1 MTVPEA
7 IIRVLQLHPEGLTA
21 KEITDEIIE
30 QSLYT
35 FKYKQPQ
42 DIVLHAI
49 RRHCLNEDKNNS
61 CQNRYFSKVKGSSSE
76 KAVYKLSLS
85 EAEAAAY
92 VKPFDFPM
100 HRIQSINS
108 SQKNAVG
115 YAMKMDAQ
123 NQTLRKLLE
132 QYCFTVPDYQRSYS
146 WKSEQINEFLEDL
159 YNILHGDQDNQHHF
173 LGAMTMARSITNE
186 SAMDLIDGQQRITT
200 IFIILFVIL
209 EEFKSDRFVTIAGD
223 RAEELR
229 RKLMYLNDDG
239 QFIGS
244 RLTLGK
250 FNSEF
255 FEDFIAK
262 GFKYTEQ
269 EREQV
274 KNTYRANNK
283 ITQNQALCDAYY
295 QIKLSIEERLDCC
308 DNENDAYEYLK
319 ALHIALYDHFEAVTM
334 IVEDEAD
341 AFLIFETL
349 NDRGLALSSVDL
361 IKNKLFQVYATHPSE
376 FETLRD
382 DWESICNSVAH
393 KDDLKKYLLHF
404 WRAVYGFTTQQ
415 SLYKTCR
422 DYIQGH
428 NYDECRSIVKD
439 LQKYSVYYNGFCDPK
454 GNYPWTNEKLKD
466 ILVTMNKLRYD
477 LVRPLLLAAWIK
489 YSSDEKML
497 TVVARL
503 CLNFMIRYISV
514 LGYKPTS
521 IEKDFSKWA
530 RDPNFSIEMLSAKFE
545 EKAPDINFKEA
556 LETIS
561 LPHTLPLTHYL
572 LCIYEAEGCGRKEI
586 WTSPGRGTNTVEHI
600 LPQTIDPSTPDG
612 IYWISQFDSKEECG
626 HYSSK
631 LGNYAFLTKRAQSK
645 ASNKS
650 FDAKKAVYKTET
662 DMKLTQELLGY
673 KKWNAKCIEQ
683 RQKKMAAV
691 WVKYI
696 SFNIVSNG

>member
-1 MTVPEA
+1 MNVPEA
-7 IIRVLQLHPEGLTA
+7 IIKVLQTHPEGLTA
-21 KEITDEIIE
+21 KAITDEIME
-30 QSLYT
+30 RNLYI
-35 FKYKQPQ
+35 FKYRQPQ

-49 RRHCLNEDKNNS
+49 RRHCFSEDKNYS
-61 CQNRYFSKVKGSSSE
+61 CQNRYFSKTKNSSTGE
-76 KAVYKLSLS
+76 ILYKLSIS
-85 EAEAAAY
+85 EPEIMPRI
-92 VKPFDFPM
+92 KTFDFPA
-100 HRIQSINS
+100 HRVQLINS
-108 SQKNAVG
+108 IQKSSTG
-115 YAMKMDAQ
+115 HAMKMDAQ
-123 NQTLRKLLE
+123 NQTIRKLLE

-173 LGAMTMARSITNE
+173 LGAMTMAKSTTNE
-186 SAMDLIDGQQRITT
+186 SAMDLIDGQQRMTT

-209 EEFKSDRFVTIAGD
+209 EEFKSSRFVAIAGE

-262 GFKYTEQ
+262 GFKYSEQ

-274 KNTYRANNK
+274 KSNYRANNK
-283 ITQNQALCDAYY
+283 IAQNQALCDAYY
-295 QIKLSIEERLDCC
+295 QIKLSIEERLDYC
-308 DNENDAYEYLK
+308 DNEEDAYAYLK
-319 ALHIALYDHFEAVTM
+319 ALHIALYDHFEVVTM
-334 IVEDEAD
+334 IVDDEAD

-361 IKNKLFQVYATHPSE
+361 IKNKLFQVFATRPSE
-376 FETLRD
+376 FEKLRD
-382 DWESICNSVAH
+382 DWETMCNNVAQ
-393 KDDLKKYLLHF
+393 KDNLKKYLLHF

-422 DYIQGH
+422 DYIQSH
-428 NYDECRSIVKD
+428 SYDDCCSMVRD

-454 GNYPWTNEKLKD
+454 GDYPWKDEKLKNLLD
-466 ILVTMNKLRYD
+466 VMNSLRYD
-477 LVRPLLLAAWIK
+477 LTRPLLLAAWIK
-489 YSSDEKML
+489 YSSDEKKL
-497 TVVARL
+497 AIVVRL
-503 CLNFMIRYISV
+503 CLNFMIRYVSV
-514 LGYKPTS
+514 LGNKPTS

-556 LETIS
+556 LETLS
-561 LPHTLPLTHYL
+561 LPYTLPLTHYL
-572 LCIYEAEGCGRKEI
+572 LCVYESEGCGRKEV
-586 WTSPGRGTNTVEHI
+586 WTSPGRVTNTVEHV
-600 LPQTIDPSTPDG
+600 LPQTINPNTPDG
-612 IYWISQFDSKEECG
+612 TYWISQFGSKEECD

-631 LGNYAFLTKRAQSK
+631 LGNYAFLTRNAQSK

-650 FDAKKAVYKTET
+650 FDTKKAVYKTET

-673 KKWNAKCIEQ
+673 KNWNAKCIER

-691 WVKYI
+691 WVKFI
-696 SFNIVSNG
+696 SFSID